1 MNKIVK
7 KFPYRTSFP
16 PKNPR
21 MIVSPTR
28 IPITIQEK
36 IKPFHPVDSLVL
48 SPTLQRA
55 NIQEPLYDSKF
66 DIIKNQDNL

>member
-36 IKPFHPVDSLVL
+36 IKPVDPLVI

-66 DIIKNQDNL
+66 GIIKTWDNL